1 MGLQMQCIFLI
12 KDKRIFI
19 HSIKKRDAMLK
30 SICKKR
36 GFDKTGPY
44 YRVFDLNKLDLLNY
58 KKKAFKLYWD
68 LNKSADLEES

>member
-1 MGLQMQCIFLI
+1 
-12 KDKRIFI
+12 
-19 HSIKKRDAMLK
+19 MLK
-30 SICKKR
+30 SICNKR

-44 YRVFDLNKLDLLNY
+44 YRGFDLNKSDLLNY

>member
-1 MGLQMQCIFLI
+1 
-12 KDKRIFI
+12 
-19 HSIKKRDAMLK
+19 MLK